1 MEPILFQRSKRWT
14 QCTVSKG
21 ISSETDAHV
30 CLSGYTE
37 DSTWF
42 FQEGNT
48 FPLKPQDSPSPLGP
62 TVTCRDGTCVHHPGY
77 CQDWP
82 VGEWVTLAGHCVTGG
97 NFQQIRYPAV
107 ISLCFLMTLVQ
118 QLPVLRYVISGQ
130 DLILAFVATSS
141 LILTW
146 SVQVAMSFGK
156 TRPDLTTTDTD
167 VQ

>member
-1 MEPILFQRSKRWT
+1 MNHTSSCLIISQNPNSVNWIGGFYFEPDQSFNHVFDRF
-14 QCTVSKG
+14 
-21 ISSETDAHV
+21 SEVH
-30 CLSGYTE
+30 SP
-37 DSTWF
+37 
-42 FQEGNT
+42 
-48 FPLKPQDSPSPLGP
+48 PLRFTSH
-62 TVTCRDGTCVHHPGY
+62 TDGTCVHHPGY
-77 CQDWP
+77 CQEWTF
-82 VGEWVTLAGHCVTGG
+82 GEWVILAGHCVTGG

-107 ISLCFLMTLVQ
+107 ISLCFLTTLFQ
-118 QLPVLRYVISGQ
+118 QLPVLRYVTSGQ